1 MKRVRERLELRL
13 VVMAL
18 AITTFFVQCQRP
30 EFTEEPT
37 GIDEWYSGGQQTVFD
52 RGASAFSNGFP
63 MMSQR
68 DHEIHEVGD
77 LAFEATFVSGGALH
91 PGLGPVYN
99 SVSCVSCHISDGRGT
114 PVGPGTDIVSLL
126 IRLSIPGEDAHGGP
140 LAAPGFGGQLQQ
152 KSIFGSQ
159 PEAAIFL
166 SYQEQQGTYTDG
178 TSYSLRVPS
187 YAFPN
192 SYMAMP
198 ADVMYSPRIAP
209 PVFGLGL
216 LEAVA
221 ESTILEYEDAND
233 ANGDGISGRA
243 NYTWDVVKKKRV
255 LGRFGWKAAAPTV
268 LQQTAGAYN
277 EDMGIT
283 SYVFPFESS
292 FGQSQNNDNVPEPE
306 LSDSL
311 LEAATHY
318 VRTLAVPGR
327 RNLNEPDVVAGKK
340 IFNQIQCAACHRPMM
355 ETAVNV
361 AFPPVSNQRIFP
373 YSDMLVHDM
382 GPALADNRP
391 DFGANGNEWRTPP
404 LWGIGLTPVVN
415 GHDNYLHDGRARS
428 LEEAI
433 LWHGGEAE
441 QSKEAFRQLSLSQR
455 MELLAFLKSL

>member
-1 MKRVRERLELRL
+1 MKRVRERKLLRW

-18 AITTFFVQCQRP
+18 AVTTFFVQCQKP
-30 EFTEEPT
+30 VTDEEL
-37 GIDEWYSGGQQTVFD
+37 GEIDEWYSGGQQTVFD
-52 RGASAFSNGFP
+52 RGAGAFSHGFP
-63 MMSQR
+63 VMSPR
-68 DHEIHEVGD
+68 DHEVHEVGD
-77 LAFEATFVSGGALH
+77 LAFEATFVSGGSLN

-126 IRLSIPGEDAHGGP
+126 IRLSVPGQDVHGGP

-152 KSIFGSQ
+152 RSIFGST

-166 SYQEQQGTYTDG
+166 SYQEQQGTYADG
-178 TSYSLRVPS
+178 TTYSLRVPNYS
-187 YAFPN
+187 FPN
-192 SYMAMP
+192 AYLPLP

-221 ESTILEYEDAND
+221 EATILEYEDAGDSN
-233 ANGDGISGRA
+233 NDGISGRA
-243 NYTWDVVKKKRV
+243 NYTWDVVKQRHV

-292 FGQSQNNDNVPEPE
+292 WGQSQNNDLVPEPE

-327 RNLNEPDVVAGKK
+327 RNVNDPEVMAGKK
-340 IFNQIQCAACHRPMM
+340 IFNDIQCAACHRPMM
-355 ETAVNV
+355 QTAVNV
-361 AFPPVSNQRIFP
+361 AFPAVSNQRIFP

-391 DFGANGNEWRTPP
+391 DFGASGSEWRTPP

-428 LEEAI
+428 IEEAI
-433 LWHGGEAE
+433 LWQGGEGEA
-441 QSKEAFRQLSLSQR
+441 SKNAFIQLPANERLA
-455 MELLAFLKSL
+455 LIAFLRSL